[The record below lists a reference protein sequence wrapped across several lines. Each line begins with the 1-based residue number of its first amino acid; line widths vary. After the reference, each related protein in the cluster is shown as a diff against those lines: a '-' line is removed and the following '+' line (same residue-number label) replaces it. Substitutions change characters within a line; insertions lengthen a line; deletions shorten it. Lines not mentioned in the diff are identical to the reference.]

1 MLKNSDED
9 FELGYTCR
17 KCGARFPDPGS
28 VQHHI
33 KGWHKK

>member
-1 MLKNSDED
+1 MQKSDEL
-9 FELGYTCR
+9 FNLGYKCH

-33 KGWHKK
+33 KGWHKE